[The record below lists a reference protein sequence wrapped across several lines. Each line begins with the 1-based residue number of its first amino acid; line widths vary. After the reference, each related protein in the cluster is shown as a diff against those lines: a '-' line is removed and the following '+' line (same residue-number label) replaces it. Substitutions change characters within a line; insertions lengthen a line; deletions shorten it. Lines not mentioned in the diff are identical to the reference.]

1 MKPTSLWGRIVMT
14 LLKIGMMCIILCPI
28 LYAVDVSFMTTPEIF
43 RRPPT
48 LIPSSFS
55 FDSYRQA
62 LKTAPLFRYLLNS
75 LIMASA
81 VMIGQI
87 TLASMAAFSFSHF
100 EYKGKNIIF
109 MALLAT
115 MMIPTESL
123 IISNYLTIG
132 DLKLYDTYLAMIL
145 PSLAS
150 AMSIFFMRQAFMQ
163 VPKALYEVARLEGC
177 GNFRYLFTMLLPLSK
192 GSIGAI
198 CIYTFINAWN
208 AYLWPLLVT
217 NKTSM
222 RTVQIGVGMLY
233 DREAASY
240 NMIMAGITIVLIP
253 SILVFIIGQK
263 QILSGTLSGA
273 VKE

>member
-1 MKPTSLWGRIVMT
+1 MKSVFRLERLVV
-14 LLKIGMMCIILCPI
+14 LALKTFMILIILCPI
-28 LYAVDVSFMTTPEIF
+28 FYAMSVSFMTTPEIF
-43 RRPPT
+43 KRPPT
-48 LIPSSFS
+48 LIPSSFLLT
-55 FDSYRQA
+55 SYRQA
-62 LKTAPLFRYLLNS
+62 LKTAPLFRYLFNS
-75 LIMASA
+75 FVMASS

-100 EYKGKNIIF
+100 KFKTKQIIF
-109 MALLAT
+109 MAFLTT
-115 MMIPTESL
+115 MMIPAESL
-123 IISNYLTIG
+123 VISNYLTIG
-132 DLKLYDTYLAMIL
+132 DMRLYDTYLAMIL
-145 PSLAS
+145 PNLAS

-163 VPKALYEVARLEGC
+163 IPTALYEAARIEGC
-177 GNFRYLFTMLLPLSK
+177 SNFRYLFTMLLPMSK

-198 CIYTFINAWN
+198 CIYTFIKAWN

-240 NMIMAGITIVLIP
+240 NMIMAGIVIVLIP
-253 SILVFIIGQK
+253 SIVVFIVGQR

-273 VKE
+273 VKG

>member
-1 MKPTSLWGRIVMT
+1 MKPSSRWGRLIML
-14 LLKIGMMCIILCPI
+14 LLKVVMMLIVLCPI

-43 RRPPT
+43 KRPPT
-48 LIPSSFS
+48 LIPSGFALT
-55 FDSYRQA
+55 SYRQA
-62 LKTAPLFRYLLNS
+62 LKTAPLFRYLFNS

-81 VMIGQI
+81 VMVGQI

-100 EYKGKNIIF
+100 DFKGKQVIF

-132 DLKLYDTYLAMIL
+132 DMGLYDTYLAMIL

-163 VPKALYEVARLEGC
+163 VPKSLYEVARIEGC
-177 GNFRYLFTMLLPLSK
+177 GNFRYLFTLLLPLSK
-192 GSIGAI
+192 GAIGAI

-208 AYLWPLLVT
+208 SYLWPLLVT
-217 NKTSM
+217 NQTSM

-253 SILVFIIGQK
+253 SVMVFVVGQK

-273 VKE
+273 IKG

>member
-1 MKPTSLWGRIVMT
+1 MKPASPLGRLVML
-14 LLKIGMMCIILCPI
+14 LLKVCMVLLVLCPI

-55 FDSYRQA
+55 LDSYAQA
-62 LKTAPLFRYLLNS
+62 LRTAPLFRYLLNS
-75 LIMASA
+75 LIMATA
-81 VMIGQI
+81 VMTGQI
-87 TLASMAAFSFSHF
+87 LLASMAAFAFSHF
-100 EYKGKNIIF
+100 DFKGKQAIF

-115 MMIPTESL
+115 MMIPNESL

-132 DLKLYDTYLAMIL
+132 DLHLYDTYLAMIL

-150 AMSIFFMRQAFMQ
+150 AMSIFFMRQAFLQ
-163 VPKALYEVARLEGC
+163 VPRSLYEVAKIEGC
-177 GNFRYLFTMLLPLSK
+177 GNLRYLFTLLLPLSK

-217 NKTSM
+217 NQTDM

-240 NMIMAGITIVLIP
+240 NMIMAGITLVLIP
-253 SILVFIIGQK
+253 SVLVFIVGQK

-273 VKE
+273 IKG

>member
-1 MKPTSLWGRIVMT
+1 MKPASKWGKLLML
-14 LLKIGMMCIILCPI
+14 LLKLGMMFVVLCPI
-28 LYAVDVSFMTTPEIF
+28 VYAVDVSFMTTPEIF

-48 LIPSSFS
+48 LIPSTFSFS
-55 FDSYRQA
+55 SYQQA

-75 LIMASA
+75 LIMATS
-81 VMIGQI
+81 VMAGQI
-87 TLASMAAFSFSHF
+87 CLASMAAFSFSHF
-100 EYKGKNIIF
+100 EYKGKQAIF

-132 DLKLYDTYLAMIL
+132 DLGLYDTYFAMIL

-163 VPKALYEVARLEGC
+163 VPRALYEAARIEGC

-208 AYLWPLLVT
+208 SYLWPLLVT
-217 NKTSM
+217 NQTSM

-253 SILVFIIGQK
+253 SVLVFIIGQK

-273 VKE
+273 IKG

>member
-1 MKPTSLWGRIVMT
+1 
-14 LLKIGMMCIILCPI
+14 
-28 LYAVDVSFMTTPEIF
+28 MTTPEIF
-43 RRPPT
+43 KRPPT
-48 LIPSSFS
+48 LVPSSFALT
-55 FDSYRQA
+55 SYQQA
-62 LKTAPLFRYLLNS
+62 LKTAPLFRYLMNS
-75 LIMASA
+75 LIMASS

-87 TLASMAAFSFSHF
+87 ILASMAAFAFSHF
-100 EYKGKNIIF
+100 EFKGKQVIF

-115 MMIPTESL
+115 MMIPSESL

-132 DLKLYDTYLAMIL
+132 DMGLYDTYFAMIL

-163 VPKALYEVARLEGC
+163 VPKSLYEVAKIEGC
-177 GNFRYLFTMLLPLSK
+177 SNLRYLFTLLLPLSK

-217 NKTSM
+217 NQTSM

-253 SILVFIIGQK
+253 SVLVFIIGQK

-273 VKE
+273 IKG

>member
-1 MKPTSLWGRIVMT
+1 MKPTSKWGRALMM
-14 LLKIGMMCIILCPI
+14 LLKLGMIFLVLCPI
-28 LYAVDVSFMTTPEIF
+28 VYAVDVSFMTTPEIF

-55 FDSYRQA
+55 LDSYQQA

-75 LIMASA
+75 LIMATS
-81 VMIGQI
+81 VMVGQI
-87 TLASMAAFSFSHF
+87 CLASMAAFSFSHF
-100 EYKGKNIIF
+100 EYKGKQVIF

-132 DLKLYDTYLAMIL
+132 DLGLYDTYLAMIL

-150 AMSIFFMRQAFMQ
+150 AMSIFFMRQAFMH
-163 VPKALYEVARLEGC
+163 VPRALYEVARMEGC
-177 GNFRYLFTMLLPLSK
+177 GNLRYLFTMLLPLSK
-192 GSIGAI
+192 GTIGAI

-208 AYLWPLLVT
+208 SYLWPLLVT
-217 NKTSM
+217 NQTSM

-253 SILVFIIGQK
+253 SVLVFVVGQK

-273 VKE
+273 IKG

>member
-1 MKPTSLWGRIVMT
+1 MKPTSWWGRLIML
-14 LLKIGMMCIILCPI
+14 LLKLIMMLIVLCPI

-43 RRPPT
+43 KRPPT
-48 LIPSSFS
+48 LIPSSFLL
-55 FDSYRQA
+55 DSYRQA
-62 LKTAPLFRYLLNS
+62 LKTAPLFRYLFNS
-75 LIMASA
+75 LVMASA
-81 VMIGQI
+81 IMVGQI
-87 TLASMAAFSFSHF
+87 LLASMAAFSFSHF
-100 EYKGKNIIF
+100 EFKGKQVLF

-115 MMIPTESL
+115 LMIPTESL

-132 DLKLYDTYLAMIL
+132 DLGLYDTYFAMIL

-163 VPKALYEVARLEGC
+163 VPRSLYEVAKLEGC
-177 GNFRYLFTMLLPLSK
+177 GNLRYLFTMLLPLSK

-217 NKTSM
+217 NQTNM

-253 SILVFIIGQK
+253 SVLVFIIGQK

-273 VKE
+273 VKG